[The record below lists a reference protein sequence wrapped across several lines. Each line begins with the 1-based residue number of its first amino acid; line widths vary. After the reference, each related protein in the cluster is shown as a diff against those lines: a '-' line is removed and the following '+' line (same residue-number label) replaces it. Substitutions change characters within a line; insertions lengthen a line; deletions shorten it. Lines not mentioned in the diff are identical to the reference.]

1 MNTKRTAALLLALL
15 ALLALSAVEAGQES
29 NDFAADRPPTYAAPH
44 GPQGRS
50 GHVVIEDGRT
60 DAAKSKLDIQKVRV
74 VNEAEVLKVRVY
86 FPGVARTYDFPTGA
100 VSVFVDSDS
109 TRSGA
114 EYGHFMDFWSDY
126 RFAHVEKWRERPTR
140 EWGHPPEG
148 RCVATAG
155 VKSDKL
161 SKLRWF
167 EYVVA
172 KAPDCFTAEAVRVAV
187 STINTGDLDPNVE
200 YPKPVLDHLTARH
213 AWTDW
218 IPVES

>member
-1 MNTKRTAALLLALL
+1 M
-15 ALLALSAVEAGQES
+15 LS
-29 NDFAADRPPTYAAPH
+29 
-44 GPQGRS
+44 
-50 GHVVIEDGRT
+50 
-60 DAAKSKLDIQKVRV
+60 
-74 VNEAEVLKVRVY
+74 
-86 FPGVARTYDFPTGA
+86 
-100 VSVFVDSDS
+100 
-109 TRSGA
+109 
-114 EYGHFMDFWSDY
+114 
-126 RFAHVEKWRERPTR
+126 
-140 EWGHPPEG
+140 
-148 RCVATAG
+148 
-155 VKSDKL
+155 SDKL